1 MISKPNNLDI
11 QLMRLRRSIIRP
23 KKKKKKKEEVN
34 EIRNPGIVVR
44 FPLCLDI
51 RMQTLRY

>member
-1 MISKPNNLDI
+1 MILKPNNLDI

-23 KKKKKKKEEVN
+23 KKKKEEVN